1 MFKNSPK
8 RQPSIDLFS
17 QIGSVQLQN
26 PVMTASGTAGYSSE
40 LSSYFNPAQLG
51 AFVTKSLSWFAHLG
65 NQAPRVAPARGA
77 MLNSVGLQGPG
88 LQYWMEKELPKLIK
102 TKSKIVVSIW
112 GFKVQDYLKAAEI
125 LADAPKE
132 IVAIEVNVSCPNV
145 EDRRKM
151 FGHSATATAEVV
163 QAVKDYKRPIWVKMS
178 PNVTNLVDIASS
190 AISNGAQALV
200 LVNTLMG
207 MGISTQN
214 ASYTL
219 GAGGG
224 GLSGP
229 ALNGVALRSVYECYE
244 AFPDIPLVGVGG
256 ISRGSHAIEMIM
268 AGASAIQVGTASF
281 VNPRACLVVL
291 DEIRQW
297 CEQNQVKKIKE
308 LIGVAHG

>member
-1 MFKNSPK
+1 MSKKPHQS
-8 RQPSIDLFS
+8 QTVDLS
-17 QIGSVQLQN
+17 CKIGSIQLQN
-26 PVMTASGTAGYSSE
+26 PVMPASGTVGYSSE
-40 LSSYFNPAQLG
+40 LSSYFNPAELG
-51 AFVTKSLSWFAHLG
+51 AFVVKSLSWFPHLG
-65 NQAPRVAPARGA
+65 NPAPRVAPSRGA

-112 GFKVQDYLKAAEI
+112 GFKVQDYFKAVEM
-125 LADAPKE
+125 LEDAPEE
-132 IVAIEVNVSCPNV
+132 IVAVEVNVSCPNI

-151 FGHSATATAEVV
+151 FGHSTTAIAEVI
-163 QAVKDYKRPIWVKMS
+163 QATRNCKKPIWVKLS
-178 PNVTNLVDIASS
+178 PNVTDLVEIASS
-190 AISNGAQALV
+190 AVSNGAQALV

-207 MGISTQN
+207 MGISTQS
-214 ASYTL
+214 ASRTL

-229 ALNGVALRSVYECYE
+229 ALHGVALRSVYECYD
-244 AFPDIPLVGVGG
+244 AFPNIPLIGVGG

-281 VNPRACLVVL
+281 VNPRACLVVR
-291 DEIRQW
+291 DEMQQW
-297 CEQNQVKKIKE
+297 CEQNQVKKIEE